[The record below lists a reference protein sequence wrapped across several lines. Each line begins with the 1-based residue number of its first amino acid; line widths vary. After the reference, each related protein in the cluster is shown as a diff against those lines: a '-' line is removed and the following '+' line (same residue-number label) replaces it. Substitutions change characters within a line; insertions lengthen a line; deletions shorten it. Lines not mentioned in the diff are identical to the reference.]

1 MLTEQQ
7 QTLVNQA
14 LAVLASAYALE
25 DLHATDSV
33 RVKSFC
39 RLHLGH
45 LEHEAFGVL
54 FLNNQHQLIEFK
66 KLFRGTINAASVY
79 PREVAKDA
87 LLCNAAALILT
98 HNHPSGDCSPSDA
111 DRYITKKLIKAVGL
125 FDIKI
130 LDHIIVSHK
139 SAASFAELGEM

>member
-7 QTLVNQA
+7 EILVNQA
-14 LAVLASAYALE
+14 LAVLTSAYTLE
-25 DLHATDSV
+25 DLLATAPEQ
-33 RVKSFC
+33 VKNFC

-54 FLNNQHQLIEFK
+54 FLNNHHQLIEFK

-98 HNHPSGDCSPSDA
+98 HNHPSGGCSPSDA
-111 DRYITKKLIKAVGL
+111 DRYITKKLIEAMSL

-130 LDHIIVSHK
+130 LDHIIVSHR
-139 SAASFAELGEM
+139 STASFAELGEM